1 MSFLKTFLICLL
13 VYFWGVLEFSFLWVV
28 IFALVFVKHEKR
40 KEERLVERLE
50 TRKLFEEGEEN
61 YLKVCNFFVLLK
73 FNN

>member
-1 MSFLKTFLICLL
+1 M
-13 VYFWGVLEFSFLWVV
+13 V

-40 KEERLVERLE
+40 REERLVERLE

-61 YLKVCNFFVLLK
+61 YLKVCNFFVSLK